1 MRYGVSH
8 TKAGV
13 NTADTPMWLIHPGT
27 NDTIKV
33 YEIGLSIAGTTS
45 PTNGPM
51 WRLARSTAF
60 GTISTQV
67 TPVVE
72 GVVADTANGRLDV
85 AWSVNPTTPTQASFA
100 DLRRFQ
106 TTNAIGNGIVWT
118 WYDEP
123 LYVPTSAGLCVINGT
138 AAGTTLGSFNIYVR
152 FDE

>member
-27 NDTIKV
+27 NDDVFV
-33 YEIGLSIAGTTS
+33 YEIGLSVAGTTA

-51 WRLARSTAF
+51 WRLVRSTAF

-67 TPVVE
+67 TPVLE
-72 GVVADTANGRLDV
+72 DPGSNTANAKLDV
-85 AWSVNPTTPTQASFA
+85 AWSVNPTVAAQSSFA

-118 WYDEP
+118 WYDKP
-123 LYVPTSAGLCVINGT
+123 LYIPASAGVCIVNGT
-138 AAGTTLGSFNIYVR
+138 AAGASLGTFNVYVR

>member
-27 NDTIKV
+27 NDDVFI
-33 YEIGLSIAGTTS
+33 YEIGLSIAGTTA
-45 PTNGPM
+45 PTNGPL

-60 GTISTQV
+60 GTITTQIS
-67 TPVVE
+67 PVLE
-72 GVVADTANGRLDV
+72 DPGANTANAKLDTV
-85 AWSVNPTTPTQASFA
+85 WSVNPTVPTQASFA

-118 WYDEP
+118 WYD
-123 LYVPTSAGLCVINGT
+123 
-138 AAGTTLGSFNIYVR
+138 
-152 FDE
+152 